1 VAKRLELVVH
11 ALAAGTAAS
20 IFGDPGHLLDQS
32 SIAPLE
38 GRVSCWYR
46 GPELACAETTTALG
60 GTAEVIYA
68 LRGCDFGSWT
78 GRSLAELGV
87 EKPDGVRQWLN
98 DAQARPHGG
107 ESLAQLVSRVGAT
120 IDQWKWPD
128 GRSVVVVAPL
138 VVRAIIAHVLQ
149 APPTVIFRI
158 DVSPLSRVAISR
170 GTDVW
175 RLRFGAQPAE
185 ITTAARAGAGC

>member
-1 VAKRLELVVH
+1 VAKRLDLVAH
-11 ALAAGTAAS
+11 GLATGTEAS
-20 IFGDPGHLLDQS
+20 IFGDPGHLLNQRA
-32 SIAPLE
+32 IAPLV
-38 GRVSCWYR
+38 GRVNCWYR

-60 GTAEVIYA
+60 GTAEVIDA

-78 GRSLAELGV
+78 GRSLVELGA
-87 EKPDGVRQWLN
+87 EDPDGVRQWLN

-138 VVRAIIAHVLQ
+138 VVRAIIAHVLH
-149 APPTVIFRI
+149 APAAVIFRI
-158 DVSPLSRVAISR
+158 DVSPLGKVAVSR
-170 GTDVW
+170 GAEVW
-175 RLRFGAQPAE
+175 RLRFGPRTAE
-185 ITTAARAGAGC
+185 T